1 MLSQIA
7 VFGEMEMGVGN
18 CDGGCCSSG
27 GESARLRRILWV
39 ALAINA
45 GMFLVEI
52 VASMMAGSSALQAD
66 ALDFLSDAANYA
78 VSLFVLGMSLRRRA
92 MASVLKGAT
101 MGAFGLWVVGNTV
114 HHILTGTAPDAHIMG
129 GVAVAAL
136 VANGTVAALLYA
148 FREND
153 SNMRSVWICAR
164 NDSLGNLAVLG
175 AAGGVSVT
183 GTGWPDFAVA
193 GFIAMLALSGA
204 AQTIRHAVTELRPVP
219 APAE

>member
-1 MLSQIA
+1 
-7 VFGEMEMGVGN
+7 MGA
-18 CDGGCCSSG
+18 GCCDSGCCGSG
-27 GESARLRRILWV
+27 GGSARLRRILWV
-39 ALAINA
+39 ALVINA

-66 ALDFLSDAANYA
+66 ALDFLGDTANYA

-101 MGAFGLWVVGNTV
+101 MGALGLWVVGNTV
-114 HHILTGTAPDAHIMG
+114 HHLLAGTVPEAHVMG

-136 VANGTVAALLYA
+136 IANGTVAILLYA

-153 SNMRSVWICAR
+153 SNMRSVWICSR
-164 NDSLGNLAVLG
+164 NDALGNIAVLG
-175 AAGGVSVT
+175 AAGGVFAT

-193 GFIAMLALSGA
+193 GIIAALALSGA
-204 AQTIRHAVTELRPVP
+204 TQMVRYAIAELRPIP